1 MRKFFDY
8 HTTRAMRK
16 CRSRGR
22 NSILPEGTRGTSL
35 IEMLVVTG
43 LVSLIL
49 VAVGILISSGMD
61 YYFYSVEQV
70 EVQRRSLIGLNY
82 MSKELA
88 LSTNESVLEGVD
100 GLVFAS
106 ARDASNQVNR
116 DDAGRILWT
125 KLICYYVDTFA
136 GTTSLLRKEE
146 NLPGGPNPEVPDP
159 TNLGMDVAYFR
170 GTSNTPRVM
179 SRGIIALG
187 VTKAT
192 DSVEIILTA
201 EARNGR
207 NWFEMDVETT
217 IVPRN

>member
-1 MRKFFDY
+1 M
-8 HTTRAMRK
+8 
-16 CRSRGR
+16 SRR
-22 NSILPEGTRGTSL
+22 HSPKGTSL
-35 IEMLVVTG
+35 IEMIIVTG

-70 EVQRRSLIGLNY
+70 EVQRRALIGLNF

-88 LSTNESVLEGVD
+88 LSTNESVLEDAD
-100 GLVFAS
+100 GFVFAS

-116 DDAGRILWT
+116 DAAGRILWT
-125 KLICYYVDTFA
+125 KLICYYVDTYA

-159 TNLGMDVAYFR
+159 SLLGMNVPYFR
-170 GTSNTPRVM
+170 TNGNTPRVM
-179 SRGIIALG
+179 SRGIIALQA
-187 VTKAT
+187 VKQT
-192 DSVEIILTA
+192 DSVEILLTA